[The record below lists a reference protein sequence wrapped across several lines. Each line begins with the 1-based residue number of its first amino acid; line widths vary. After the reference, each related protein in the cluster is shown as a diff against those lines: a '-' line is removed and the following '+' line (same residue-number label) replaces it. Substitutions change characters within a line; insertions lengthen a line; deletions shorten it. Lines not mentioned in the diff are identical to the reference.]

1 MTVARGVCLIKVLV
15 VDDHDLVRT
24 GITRMLADIDGL
36 QVVGQADSGEE
47 SLKKARE
54 LKPDVVLMDVKMPG
68 IGGLEATRK
77 LMRSHP
83 DMKVVAVT
91 VCEEDP
97 FPTRLRQAGAAGY
110 MTKGGGL
117 AEMVQAIRLVFAGQ
131 RYISPQIAQ
140 QLALKSFQPQVN
152 NSPFDLLSER
162 EIQIA
167 LMIVGCQKVQTISDK
182 LCLSPKTVN
191 TTVTVSTKSFRS
203 AAMLSLHCWQYVT
216 AWSMPAPEMTQPF
229 DPSAFL
235 ATCSGRPG
243 VYRMFD
249 SEARLLYVGKAKNL
263 KKRLASYF
271 RKTGHAPKTGAL
283 VARIAQI
290 ETTITANETE
300 ALLLEQTLIKEWRPP
315 YNILLRDDKSYPYV
329 HLSDGNFPRLS
340 IHRGAKKAKG
350 RYFGPYPSAGA
361 IRESLSLMQK
371 TFLVRQCEDS
381 FYKNRTRPCLQY
393 QIKRC
398 KGPCVGLVEPEVYA
412 EDVRHSVMFL
422 EGRSN
427 ALTDELNASME
438 KAAMALDFER
448 AAELRDQ
455 ISLLRRVQDQQSMD
469 GGTGDVD
476 VVAAFVNPG
485 GACVHM
491 ISVRGGRVLGSKN
504 FFPQVG
510 IEEEVG
516 EVMSAFLAQYFLGGV
531 ERELPNEV
539 IVNVVHDDFPTLID
553 AIEALRGREM
563 TISHR
568 VRGTRARWQ
577 QLAVT
582 NAEQALSARLANRQ
596 HVTARF
602 EALAEVLKLDE
613 PPLRLECYD
622 ISHSSGEATVASC
635 VVFGPE
641 GPIKSDYRR
650 YNIEGVTAGDDY
662 AAIHQALTRRFSKIK
677 DGEGKLPD
685 ILLVDGGKGQLSMA
699 RDVLNELAVPDL
711 ILLGVAKGATRK
723 AGFETLY
730 LNDAAHEFTLPGDS
744 PALHL
749 IQQIRD
755 EAHRFAIT
763 GHRARRGKT
772 RRTSTLE
779 GVAGVGPT
787 RRRDLL
793 KHFGGLQELSRASIE
808 EIAKAPGISKKL
820 AESIYANLHS
830 E

>member
-1 MTVARGVCLIKVLV
+1 M
-15 VDDHDLVRT
+15 
-24 GITRMLADIDGL
+24 
-36 QVVGQADSGEE
+36 SE
-47 SLKKARE
+47 
-54 LKPDVVLMDVKMPG
+54 
-68 IGGLEATRK
+68 
-77 LMRSHP
+77 
-83 DMKVVAVT
+83 
-91 VCEEDP
+91 
-97 FPTRLRQAGAAGY
+97 
-110 MTKGGGL
+110 
-117 AEMVQAIRLVFAGQ
+117 VFDA
-131 RYISPQIAQ
+131 
-140 QLALKSFQPQVN
+140 
-152 NSPFDLLSER
+152 
-162 EIQIA
+162 
-167 LMIVGCQKVQTISDK
+167 
-182 LCLSPKTVN
+182 
-191 TTVTVSTKSFRS
+191 
-203 AAMLSLHCWQYVT
+203 
-216 AWSMPAPEMTQPF
+216 
-229 DPSAFL
+229 SAFL

-249 SEARLLYVGKAKNL
+249 ADARLLYVGKAKNL

-271 RKTGHAPKTGAL
+271 RKSGLAPKTAAL
-283 VARIAQI
+283 VSRIAQV

-300 ALLLEQTLIKEWRPP
+300 ALLLEQNLIKEWRPP

-329 HLSDGNFPRLS
+329 FLSDGQFPRLG
-340 IHRGAKKAKG
+340 IHRGANKAKG

-361 IRESLSLMQK
+361 IRESLSVLQK

-381 FYKNRTRPCLQY
+381 YYANRTRPCLQY

-398 KGPCVGLVEPEVYA
+398 KGPCTGLVSAEEYA

-422 EGRSN
+422 EGRSQQLGN
-427 ALTDELNASME
+427 ELNAEME
-438 KAAMALDFER
+438 KAAMDLNFEK

-455 ISLLRRVQDQQSMD
+455 IGLLRRVQDQQYIE
-469 GGTGDVD
+469 GGSGEVD
-476 VVAAFVNPG
+476 VIAAFVNPG

-510 IEEEVG
+510 IEEDVS
-516 EVMSAFLAQYFLGGV
+516 EVMAAFVSQYYVGNP
-531 ERELPNEV
+531 ERELPGEL
-539 IVNVVHDDFPTLID
+539 IVNVVHEDFE
-553 AIEALRGREM
+553 AITEALNALRGREL

-582 NAEQALSARLANRQ
+582 NAEQALNARLANRQ
-596 HVTARF
+596 HMAARF
-602 EALAEVLKLDE
+602 DALAEVLGLDE
-613 PPLRLECYD
+613 VPQRLECYD

-650 YNIEGVTAGDDY
+650 FNIEGVTAGDDY
-662 AAIHQALTRRFSKIK
+662 AAMHQALTRRYGRIR

-685 ILLVDGGKGQLSMA
+685 VLLVDGGKGQLNMA
-699 RDVLNELAVPDL
+699 RDVMQELGFSEL
-711 ILLGVAKGATRK
+711 TLLGVAKGVTRK

-730 LNDAAHEFTLPGDS
+730 LNDVHNEFTLKGDS

-763 GHRARRGKT
+763 GHRARRGKA
-772 RRTSTLE
+772 RRVSSLE
-779 GVAGVGPT
+779 DVAGVGPK

-793 KHFGGLQELSRASIE
+793 KHFGGLQELNRASVD

-820 AESIYANLHS
+820 AESIYASLHS

>member
-1 MTVARGVCLIKVLV
+1 M
-15 VDDHDLVRT
+15 
-24 GITRMLADIDGL
+24 
-36 QVVGQADSGEE
+36 S
-47 SLKKARE
+47 
-54 LKPDVVLMDVKMPG
+54 
-68 IGGLEATRK
+68 
-77 LMRSHP
+77 
-83 DMKVVAVT
+83 
-91 VCEEDP
+91 
-97 FPTRLRQAGAAGY
+97 
-110 MTKGGGL
+110 
-117 AEMVQAIRLVFAGQ
+117 
-131 RYISPQIAQ
+131 QI
-140 QLALKSFQPQVN
+140 
-152 NSPFDLLSER
+152 
-162 EIQIA
+162 
-167 LMIVGCQKVQTISDK
+167 
-182 LCLSPKTVN
+182 
-191 TTVTVSTKSFRS
+191 
-203 AAMLSLHCWQYVT
+203 
-216 AWSMPAPEMTQPF
+216 F

-249 SEARLLYVGKAKNL
+249 AQARLLYVGKAKNL

-271 RKTGHAPKTGAL
+271 RKTGQAPKTSAL

-290 ETTITANETE
+290 ETTITGNETE

-329 HLSDGNFPRLS
+329 FLSDGAFPRLG
-340 IHRGAKKAKG
+340 IHRGAKRAKG

-361 IRESLSLMQK
+361 IRESLSLLQK

-381 FYKNRTRPCLQY
+381 YFSNRTRPCLQY

-398 KGPCVGLVEPEVYA
+398 KGPCVNLVEPAEYA

-422 EGRSN
+422 EGRSQQLGN
-427 ALTDELNASME
+427 ELNNEMEQAAMSLDFE
-438 KAAMALDFER
+438 KAAA
-448 AAELRDQ
+448 LRDQ
-455 ISLLRRVQDQQSMD
+455 IGLLRRVQDQQYME
-469 GGTGDVD
+469 GGTGDID

-485 GACVHM
+485 GACVHL

-510 IEEEVG
+510 IEEEVA
-516 EVMSAFLAQYFLGGV
+516 EVMAAFLSQYYLGNA
-531 ERELPNEV
+531 ERELPGEL
-539 IVNVVHDDFPTLID
+539 IVNVVHEDFA
-553 AIEALRGREM
+553 AITEALETLRGREVA
-563 TISHR
+563 ISHR

-582 NAEQALSARLANRQ
+582 NAEQALAARLANRQ
-596 HVTARF
+596 HMASRF
-602 EALAEVLKLDE
+602 DALAEVLGLDDV
-613 PPLRLECYD
+613 PQRLECYD

-650 YNIEGVTAGDDY
+650 FNIEGVTAGDDY
-662 AAIHQALTRRFSKIK
+662 AAMHQALTRRFSRIK

-685 ILLVDGGKGQLSMA
+685 VLLVDGGKGQLNMA
-699 RDVLNELAVPDL
+699 RDVLQELAVPEL
-711 ILLGVAKGATRK
+711 ILIGVAKGVTRK

-730 LNDAAHEFTLPGDS
+730 LNEVSNEFTLKGDS

-763 GHRARRGKT
+763 GHRARRGKA
-772 RRTSTLE
+772 RRTSSLE
-779 GVAGVGPT
+779 DVAGVGPK
-787 RRRDLL
+787 RRRELL
-793 KHFGGLQELSRASIE
+793 KHFGGLQELNRASID

-820 AESIYANLHS
+820 AESIYASLHS

>member
-1 MTVARGVCLIKVLV
+1 
-15 VDDHDLVRT
+15 
-24 GITRMLADIDGL
+24 ML
-36 QVVGQADSGEE
+36 
-47 SLKKARE
+47 
-54 LKPDVVLMDVKMPG
+54 
-68 IGGLEATRK
+68 
-77 LMRSHP
+77 
-83 DMKVVAVT
+83 
-91 VCEEDP
+91 
-97 FPTRLRQAGAAGY
+97 
-110 MTKGGGL
+110 
-117 AEMVQAIRLVFAGQ
+117 
-131 RYISPQIAQ
+131 
-140 QLALKSFQPQVN
+140 
-152 NSPFDLLSER
+152 
-162 EIQIA
+162 
-167 LMIVGCQKVQTISDK
+167 
-182 LCLSPKTVN
+182 
-191 TTVTVSTKSFRS
+191 
-203 AAMLSLHCWQYVT
+203 
-216 AWSMPAPEMTQPF
+216 PAF

-235 ATCSGRPG
+235 STCSGRPG

-249 SEARLLYVGKAKNL
+249 ADGKLLYVGKAKNL

-271 RKTGHAPKTGAL
+271 RKLGLAPKTAAL
-283 VARIAQI
+283 VGKIASV

-329 HLSDGNFPRLS
+329 FLSDGAFPRLS

-361 IRESLSLMQK
+361 IRESLQLLQK
-371 TFLVRQCEDS
+371 AFQVRQCEDS
-381 FYKNRTRPCLQY
+381 YYRNRTRPCLQY

-398 KGPCVGLVEPEVYA
+398 KGPCVEGLVTPEVYA

-427 ALTDELNASME
+427 ALGDELSTAMQS
-438 KAAMALDFER
+438 AAMNLDFER

-455 ISLLRRVQDQQSMD
+455 MALLRRVQDQQSME

-476 VVAAFVNPG
+476 VVAAMVNPG
-485 GACVHM
+485 GACVHL

-510 IEEEVG
+510 IEEAGSEVLL
-516 EVMSAFLAQYFLGGV
+516 AFLAQYYLGNV
-531 ERELPNEV
+531 ERDLPSEL
-539 IVNVVHDDFPTLID
+539 IVNAQHEDFPTLVAAID
-553 AIEALRGREM
+553 AQRGRELS
-563 TISHR
+563 ISYR

-582 NAEQALSARLANRQ
+582 NAEQALGARLANRQ
-596 HVTARF
+596 HVAARF
-602 EALAEVLKLDE
+602 EALAEALGMDE
-613 PPLRLECYD
+613 IPQRLECFD

-641 GPIKSDYRR
+641 GPLKSDYRR

-662 AAIHQALTRRFSKIK
+662 AAMHQALTRRFSKIK

-685 ILLVDGGKGQLSMA
+685 ILLVDGGKGQLAMA
-699 RDVLNELAVPDL
+699 RDVLQELSVPDL
-711 ILLGVAKGATRK
+711 TLLGVAKGTTRK
-723 AGFETLY
+723 PGLETLY
-730 LNDAAHEFTLPGDS
+730 LNDATNEFTLPGHS

-755 EAHRFAIT
+755 ESHRFAIT
-763 GHRARRGKT
+763 GHRARRGKA

-779 GVAGVGPT
+779 DVAGVGPK
-787 RRRDLL
+787 RRRELL
-793 KHFGGLQELSRASIE
+793 NHFGGLQELTRASTE

-820 AESIYANLHS
+820 AESIYEALHS

>member
-1 MTVARGVCLIKVLV
+1 
-15 VDDHDLVRT
+15 
-24 GITRMLADIDGL
+24 
-36 QVVGQADSGEE
+36 
-47 SLKKARE
+47 
-54 LKPDVVLMDVKMPG
+54 
-68 IGGLEATRK
+68 
-77 LMRSHP
+77 
-83 DMKVVAVT
+83 
-91 VCEEDP
+91 
-97 FPTRLRQAGAAGY
+97 
-110 MTKGGGL
+110 
-117 AEMVQAIRLVFAGQ
+117 
-131 RYISPQIAQ
+131 
-140 QLALKSFQPQVN
+140 
-152 NSPFDLLSER
+152 
-162 EIQIA
+162 
-167 LMIVGCQKVQTISDK
+167 
-182 LCLSPKTVN
+182 
-191 TTVTVSTKSFRS
+191 
-203 AAMLSLHCWQYVT
+203 
-216 AWSMPAPEMTQPF
+216 
-229 DPSAFL
+229 
-235 ATCSGRPG
+235 
-243 VYRMFD
+243 MFD

-263 KKRLASYF
+263 KNRLASYF
-271 RKTGHAPKTGAL
+271 RKTGLAPKTAAL
-283 VARIAQI
+283 VGRIAQV

-329 HLSDGNFPRLS
+329 FLSDGDFPRLS
-340 IHRGAKKAKG
+340 IHRGAKKHKG
-350 RYFGPYPSAGA
+350 KYFGPYPSAGA
-361 IRESLSLMQK
+361 IRESLSLLQK
-371 TFLVRQCEDS
+371 TFFVRQCEDS

-398 KGPCVGLVEPEVYA
+398 KAPCVGLVEPQEYA

-427 ALTDELNASME
+427 ALADELSGAMEQAASV
-438 KAAMALDFER
+438 LDFER

-455 ISLLRRVQDQQSMD
+455 VSLLRRVQDQQSME

-476 VVAAFVNPG
+476 VIAAFVNPG
-485 GACVHM
+485 GACVHL

-504 FFPQVG
+504 FFPQTG
-510 IEEEVG
+510 IEEEVA
-516 EVMSAFLAQYFLGGV
+516 EVMAAFLGQYYV
-531 ERELPNEV
+531 SSPERDLPGEL
-539 IVNVVHDDFPTLID
+539 IVNVVHEDFPALID
-553 AIEALRGREM
+553 AIHALRGRELD
-563 TISHR
+563 ISHR

-596 HVTARF
+596 HVAARF
-602 EALAEVLKLDE
+602 EALADVLKLDE
-613 PPLRLECYD
+613 PPQRLECYD

-650 YNIEGVTAGDDY
+650 YNIEGVTPGDDY
-662 AAIHQALTRRFSKIK
+662 AAMHQALTRRFSKLK

-711 ILLGVAKGATRK
+711 ILLGVAKGTTRK

-730 LNDAAHEFTLPGDS
+730 LNDAAHEFTLKGDS

-779 GVAGVGPT
+779 GVAGVGPK
-787 RRRDLL
+787 RRRELYMASSSVFAFAAATDWLDGYLARRLEQSTPFGAFLDPVADKLMVAVALVLL
-793 KHFGGLQELSRASIE
+793 VQEHGNLWLTLPAAVIIGREIVVSALREWMAEIGARAHVAVSNMGKWKTAAQMLALVILLANPSNFTFWVLLGYALLLIAAGLTLWSMLQYLRAAWPHLRTTVE
-808 EIAKAPGISKKL
+808 KK
-820 AESIYANLHS
+820 
-830 E
+830 

>member
-1 MTVARGVCLIKVLV
+1 MTA
-15 VDDHDLVRT
+15 
-24 GITRMLADIDGL
+24 
-36 QVVGQADSGEE
+36 
-47 SLKKARE
+47 
-54 LKPDVVLMDVKMPG
+54 
-68 IGGLEATRK
+68 
-77 LMRSHP
+77 
-83 DMKVVAVT
+83 
-91 VCEEDP
+91 
-97 FPTRLRQAGAAGY
+97 
-110 MTKGGGL
+110 
-117 AEMVQAIRLVFAGQ
+117 
-131 RYISPQIAQ
+131 
-140 QLALKSFQPQVN
+140 
-152 NSPFDLLSER
+152 
-162 EIQIA
+162 
-167 LMIVGCQKVQTISDK
+167 
-182 LCLSPKTVN
+182 
-191 TTVTVSTKSFRS
+191 
-203 AAMLSLHCWQYVT
+203 
-216 AWSMPAPEMTQPF
+216 PF

-249 SEARLLYVGKAKNL
+249 DATRLLYVGKAKNL

-271 RKTGHAPKTGAL
+271 RKTGLAPKTAAL
-283 VARIAQI
+283 VGKIHQI

-329 HLSDGNFPRLS
+329 FLSDGEFPRLS

-361 IRESLSLMQK
+361 IRESLSLLQK
-371 TFLVRQCEDS
+371 TFFVRQCEDS
-381 FYKNRTRPCLQY
+381 FFKNRTRPCLQH

-398 KGPCVGLVEPEVYA
+398 KAPCVRLVEVPEYA

-427 ALTDELNASME
+427 QLTNELSASME
-438 KAAMALDFER
+438 QAAMDLQFEE
-448 AAELRDQ
+448 AAQLRDQ
-455 ISLLRRVQDQQSMD
+455 IGLLRRVQDQQSME
-469 GGTGDVD
+469 GGSGDVD
-476 VVAAFVNPG
+476 VIAAFVNPG
-485 GACVHM
+485 GACVHL
-491 ISVRGGRVLGSKN
+491 ISVRSGRVLGSKN

-510 IEEEVG
+510 IEEEVA
-516 EVMSAFLAQYFLGGV
+516 EVMSAFLSQYYLGSS
-531 ERELPNEV
+531 ERDLPAEL
-539 IVNVVHDDFPTLID
+539 IVNVVPEDHEALLD
-553 AIEALRGREM
+553 ALDTLRGRQLS
-563 TISHR
+563 ISHR

-582 NAEQALSARLANRQ
+582 NAEQALGARLANRQ
-596 HVTARF
+596 HVAARF
-602 EALAEVLKLDE
+602 EALADVLHLDE
-613 PPLRLECYD
+613 PPQRLECYD

-662 AAIHQALTRRFSKIK
+662 AAMKQALTRRFSKIK

-685 ILLVDGGKGQLSMA
+685 VLLVDGGKGQLNMA
-699 RDVLNELAVPDL
+699 REVLNELAVPEL
-711 ILLGVAKGATRK
+711 ILLGVAKGTTRK

-730 LNDAAHEFTLPGDS
+730 LNDVAHEFTLKGDS

-779 GVAGVGPT
+779 GVAGVGPK
-787 RRRDLL
+787 RRRELL
-793 KHFGGLQELSRASIE
+793 KHFGGLQEIARASVE

>member
-1 MTVARGVCLIKVLV
+1 
-15 VDDHDLVRT
+15 
-24 GITRMLADIDGL
+24 
-36 QVVGQADSGEE
+36 
-47 SLKKARE
+47 
-54 LKPDVVLMDVKMPG
+54 
-68 IGGLEATRK
+68 
-77 LMRSHP
+77 
-83 DMKVVAVT
+83 
-91 VCEEDP
+91 
-97 FPTRLRQAGAAGY
+97 
-110 MTKGGGL
+110 
-117 AEMVQAIRLVFAGQ
+117 
-131 RYISPQIAQ
+131 
-140 QLALKSFQPQVN
+140 
-152 NSPFDLLSER
+152 
-162 EIQIA
+162 
-167 LMIVGCQKVQTISDK
+167 
-182 LCLSPKTVN
+182 
-191 TTVTVSTKSFRS
+191 
-203 AAMLSLHCWQYVT
+203 
-216 AWSMPAPEMTQPF
+216 MTQPF

-235 ATCSGRPG
+235 STCSGRPG

-249 SEARLLYVGKAKNL
+249 IDGKLLYVGKAKNL

-283 VARIAQI
+283 VARIAQV

-300 ALLLEQTLIKEWRPP
+300 ALLLEQTLIKESRPP

-329 HLSDGNFPRLS
+329 HLSDGEFPRLS

-361 IRESLSLMQK
+361 IRESLSILQK
-371 TFLVRQCEDS
+371 TFHVRQCEDS

-398 KGPCVGLVEPEVYA
+398 KAPCVNLVEPQIYN

-427 ALTDELNASME
+427 ALTDELNALME
-438 KAAMALDFER
+438 KSAMNLDFEH

-455 ISLLRRVQDQQSMD
+455 IGLLRRVQDQQSMD

-485 GACVHM
+485 GACVHL

-516 EVMSAFLAQYFLGGV
+516 EVMSAFLAQYFLGGG
-531 ERELPNEV
+531 ERELPGEV
-539 IVNVVHDDFPTLID
+539 IVNVVHEDFPTLID
-553 AIEALRGREM
+553 AIDASRGREI

-582 NAEQALSARLANRQ
+582 NAEQALMARLANRQ

-602 EALAEVLKLDE
+602 EALAQVLKLDE
-613 PPLRLECYD
+613 PPQRLECYD

-650 YNIEGVTAGDDY
+650 YNIEGITAGDDY
-662 AAIHQALTRRFSKIK
+662 AAMHQALTRRFSRIK

-699 RDVLNELAVPDL
+699 RDVMNELAIPDL

-730 LNDAAHEFTLPGDS
+730 LNDAAHEFTLKGDS